1 MQIEYDDI
9 LKSSSYS
16 LSKMNL
22 SIDFL
27 YKSLFLKSHR
37 KLFLKRNRN
46 KLCKLNMMIFLN
58 HRHIHCHR

>member
-1 MQIEYDDI
+1 MQVEYDDI

-27 YKSLFLKSHR
+27 YKSLFLKSHK

-46 KLCKLNMMIFLN
+46 KLCKLNMMISLN
-58 HRHIHCHR
+58 HRHIHCQR

>member
-1 MQIEYDDI
+1 MQDEYDAI

-37 KLFLKRNRN
+37 KLFLKINKN
-46 KLCKLNMMIFLN
+46 KLCKMNMMIILN
-58 HRHIHCHR
+58 HRHIHCQR